1 MKKLMDAENL
11 NGVIERHWI
20 HEVGGEKFLTIERVQ
35 DVAPILK
42 KNREEMN
49 SASKSYGKSEMQKVA
64 SIPAVILENA
74 CKLHAIKFAELMACK
89 TDKARKIWN
98 ELLNGRDF
106 TAFRT
111 KPGVV
116 KVNGN

>member
-1 MKKLMDAENL
+1 MKTLMGVESS
-11 NGVIERHWI
+11 NGVIERHWM
-20 HEVGGEKFLTIERVQ
+20 HEDGGKKLLTVERIQ
-35 DVAPILK
+35 DVEPILK
-42 KNREEMN
+42 KNREEFN
-49 SASKSYGKSEMQKVA
+49 SASKSYGRSEMQKVA
-64 SIPAVILENA
+64 SIPSVILENA
-74 CKLHAIKFAELMACK
+74 CKLHSIKFSELMACK
-89 TDKARKIWN
+89 TEKAKSIWN